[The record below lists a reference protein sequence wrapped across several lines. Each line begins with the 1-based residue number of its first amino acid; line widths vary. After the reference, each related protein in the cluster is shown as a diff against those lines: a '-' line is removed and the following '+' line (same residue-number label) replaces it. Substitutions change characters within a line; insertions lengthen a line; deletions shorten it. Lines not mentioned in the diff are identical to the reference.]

1 MKLLYFIF
9 FLFFNLLS
17 FGQNVKVDTQTYTP
31 QELIEDIL
39 IDSDCIS
46 NVEVKNVIGGNFE
59 DSDKSYGYFDATGT
73 SFPFQRGIVLSS
85 GKLINVEG
93 PNNRLSD
100 DDAPNWTGDV
110 DLETILNESNT
121 INATII
127 EFDFRSLATQ
137 VSFRYIFASEEYQ
150 EGNPNTCKYSDLFGF
165 LIRPTY
171 QQEYT
176 NIALVPET
184 QTPIKVTTVH
194 PEIPAGCP
202 SINETYFGSW
212 NGLVSPINFNG
223 QTTVL
228 KAKADLIPNVTYHVK
243 LVIADH
249 LNYRYDSAVFLEAGS
264 FQTSA
269 DLGPDRLLATN
280 NAICENSI
288 YTISSASP
296 GFGNGGYK
304 WFKDGIE
311 LIGETNSFLDINAP
325 GVYSLELNWG
335 IGCTSYGEVIV
346 EYSAN
351 PKVFN
356 AVITEC
362 DQNQDGIAPFNLFDA
377 VSDITNNDNT
387 LNVTDFFLTEND
399 AINEVNPIT
408 NPFNFENSQF
418 QTVFARVENYNTC
431 YNIAE
436 LQLEV
441 SNNIISIPNT
451 QSCDGEINDG
461 IAEFNLNEITASF
474 QNQIPLNSVVSYY
487 ETEEDAFKG
496 TNTLISPYLNSTP
509 YNQTLYVKT
518 ISNNQ
523 CYALSTVNLEIAE
536 SPVFSKNKN
545 MIYCLNNFPATISV
559 DSGLLNGVGN
569 DPSFEWHFNNM
580 LIATTPSIDINKI
593 GVYKVTVTFNNSCSE
608 TNDLVISQS
617 NLATIESIDIQQ
629 ATENNTVT
637 IKVLGEG
644 DYQFA
649 LDTPIYQNENIFTNV
664 KPGFHTV
671 SVLDIN
677 GCGIVKKEIS
687 VLGFPRFFTP
697 NNDGVHDTWKPYGVN
712 AQFNAD
718 IDIKIFDRYGKFLKQ
733 INPLE
738 KGWNGIFN
746 GQLLNSD
753 DYWYV
758 IKLSDG
764 TEYRGHFALKK

>member
-1 MKLLYFIF
+1 MYKTLKKLNISLTIPEEF
-9 FLFFNLLS
+9 
-17 FGQNVKVDTQTYTP
+17 KTVD
-31 QELIEDIL
+31 D
-39 IDSDCIS
+39 
-46 NVEVKNVIGGNFE
+46 
-59 DSDKSYGYFDATGT
+59 
-73 SFPFQRGIVLSS
+73 
-85 GKLINVEG
+85 
-93 PNNRLSD
+93 
-100 DDAPNWTGDV
+100 TGDF
-110 DLETILNESNT
+110 LWLRQHLKSGIARGAGNNNIL
-121 INATII
+121 
-127 EFDFRSLATQ
+127 
-137 VSFRYIFASEEYQ
+137 
-150 EGNPNTCKYSDLFGF
+150 
-165 LIRPTY
+165 
-171 QQEYT
+171 
-176 NIALVPET
+176 
-184 QTPIKVTTVH
+184 
-194 PEIPAGCP
+194 
-202 SINETYFGSW
+202 
-212 NGLVSPINFNG
+212 
-223 QTTVL
+223 
-228 KAKADLIPNVTYHVK
+228 
-243 LVIADH
+243 
-249 LNYRYDSAVFLEAGS
+249 
-264 FQTSA
+264 
-269 DLGPDRLLATN
+269 
-280 NAICENSI
+280 
-288 YTISSASP
+288 
-296 GFGNGGYK
+296 
-304 WFKDGIE
+304 
-311 LIGETNSFLDINAP
+311 
-325 GVYSLELNWG
+325 VYSLPLN
-335 IGCTSYGEVIV
+335 
-346 EYSAN
+346 
-351 PKVFN
+351 
-356 AVITEC
+356 
-362 DQNQDGIAPFNLFDA
+362 DQTM
-377 VSDITNNDNT
+377 S
-387 LNVTDFFLTEND
+387 
-399 AINEVNPIT
+399 
-408 NPFNFENSQF
+408 
-418 QTVFARVENYNTC
+418 
-431 YNIAE
+431 
-436 LQLEV
+436 

-451 QSCDGEINDG
+451 QSCHGEINDG